1 MKDEVKK
8 AGRPKLQVDSDLVE
22 KLAGIGCPT
31 SEIAAI
37 VGCSVDTLDRNF
49 AEVMSKGRENI
60 KTRLRKKQID
70 TAMSGNVVM
79 LIWLGKQM
87 LGQTDK
93 VSNELTGPNGGPI
106 QSASVT
112 LPPDQESALQTM
124 LSDVQNRVKKP

>member
-1 MKDEVKK
+1 MSEEPKK
-8 AGRPKLQVDSDLVE
+8 AGRPKLGLDADLVE

-49 AEVMSKGRENI
+49 AEVMNKGRENI

-87 LGQTDK
+87 LGQSDK
-93 VSNELTGPNGGPI
+93 VSNELSGPNGGPI
-106 QSASVT
+106 QSQPVA
-112 LPPDQESALQTM
+112 LDPAQEAALQQVIEDAK
-124 LSDVQNRVKKP
+124 SRIK

>member
-8 AGRPKLQVDSDLVE
+8 AGRPKLQVDSDIVE